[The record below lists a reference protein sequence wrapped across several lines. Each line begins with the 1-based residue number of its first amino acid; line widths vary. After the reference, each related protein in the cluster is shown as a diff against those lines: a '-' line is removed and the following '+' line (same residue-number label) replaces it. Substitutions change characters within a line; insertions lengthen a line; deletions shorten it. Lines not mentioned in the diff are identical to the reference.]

1 MPRARRKVNR
11 SLPVRW
17 TYRHGAYYFRIP
29 PGMSHL
35 WGGKK
40 SYFPLGKTLPEALR
54 KWADMVE
61 KPQSAEQ
68 VSNLLDRFLLEVVP
82 TKKPK
87 TQASYNL
94 AVQQLRKVF
103 GEMRLADIK
112 PQMIYQYVDKR
123 SKKQI
128 NPTTNKSVGGR
139 TVALREI
146 EVLSIAYTKA
156 VEWGYIDRHPF
167 KGEVRFEA
175 PKPRTRLVEDWEIVE
190 CLKLDSKRKKGSVRA
205 IQAYIRL
212 KLITGMSR
220 YDLLS
225 LTEDSLKADGIHI
238 MRHKTAGSSGKRTNY
253 EWTSDLKA
261 AIARVK
267 DARPAVSTYLF
278 CNMHGEGYINKETD
292 EAPGWKTMWQNF
304 MKRVLSE
311 TKVAEHFTE
320 HDLRA
325 KCASNAKTLDHARA
339 LLSHV
344 DSGTTLRV
352 YRRAPERV
360 QPLPDTFNGT
370 DANEW
375 DK

>member
-11 SLPVRW
+11 TLPVRW
-17 TYRHGAYYFRIP
+17 IFQHGAYYYRVP
-29 PGMSHL
+29 PGLESH
-35 WGGKK
+35 WNGKK
-40 SYFPLGKTLPEALR
+40 MFRLGNTLPEAFK
-54 KWADMVE
+54 KWGEFAS
-61 KPQSAEQ
+61 KPETVNSISA
-68 VSNLLDRFLLEVVP
+68 LLDRFLMEIVP

-94 AVQQLRKVF
+94 AIQQLRKVF
-103 GEMRLADIK
+103 GEMRLIDLK
-112 PQMIYQYVDKR
+112 PQMVYQYVDKR
-123 SKKQI
+123 SKKQKH
-128 NPTTNKSVGGR
+128 TTTSKLIGGR

-146 EVLSIAYTKA
+146 EVLSAAFTKA
-156 VEWGYIDRHPF
+156 VEWGYVDRHPF
-167 KGEVRFEA
+167 KGEVRFES
-175 PKPRTRLVEDWEIVE
+175 PRPRTRLVEDWEIVE

-253 EWTSDLKA
+253 EWTADLKA
-261 AIARVK
+261 SITRVK
-267 DARPAVSTYLF
+267 DTRPAISNYLF
-278 CNMHGEGYINKETD
+278 CNKYGEGYINEETD
-292 EAPGWKTMWQNF
+292 EAPGWKSMWQNF

-311 TKVAEHFTE
+311 TKVTEHFTE

-325 KCASNAKTLDHARA
+325 QCASNAKTLDHARA

-344 DSGTTLRV
+344 DSGTTLKV
-352 YRRAPERV
+352 YRRGPEHV
-360 QPLPDTFNGT
+360 QPLADRFNDT
-370 DANEW
+370 EVIE
-375 DK
+375 